1 MELLSFG
8 DTGWGDELIRA
19 TFMTVFVALAAFF
32 FGFLVSFLIVPLKL
46 SNKKFLN
53 YLGNTYTT
61 VFRGVPELLV
71 IYLLFFGGSSAVMY
85 VAKIFG
91 YNEFIEINAFI
102 TGFVAIGLISGA
114 YTTEVLRGAI
124 TAIDRGQFEGAK
136 SLGLRKSTY
145 YIFVIA
151 PQVLRLSLPN
161 LSNVWQLTL
170 KDTALISVTGLVEIM
185 RQSYIA
191 SGVTRNP
198 LLFYSFAAF
207 LYLILTT
214 VSLKYFNKLE
224 KKYNFYQK

>member
-8 DTGWGDELIRA
+8 DTGWGDELLRA
-19 TFMTVFVALAAFF
+19 TVMTVMVALAAFF
-32 FGFLVSFLIVPLKL
+32 FGFFISFFIVPLKL

-53 YLGNTYTT
+53 YIGNTYTT
-61 VFRGVPELLV
+61 IFRGVPELLV
-71 IYLLFFGGSSAVMY
+71 IYLLFFGGSNAVMF

-91 YNEFIEINAFI
+91 YKEFIEINAFL
-102 TGFVAIGLISGA
+102 TGSISIGLISGA

-124 TAIDRGQFEGAK
+124 ESINKGQFDGAK
-136 SLGLRKSTY
+136 SLGLKKTTY
-145 YIFVIA
+145 YVYVIA
-151 PQVLRLSLPN
+151 PQVLRLSIPN

-198 LLFYSFAAF
+198 LLFYCFAAF

-214 VSLKYFNKLE
+214 ISLKYFNKLE
-224 KKYNFYQK
+224 KKYNFKS

>member
-8 DTGWGDELIRA
+8 DTGWGDELLRA
-19 TFMTVFVALAAFF
+19 TFMTILVAIAAFT
-32 FGFLVSFLIVPLKL
+32 FGFFISSLIVPLKL
-46 SNKKFLN
+46 SKSKVLN
-53 YLGNTYTT
+53 FIGNTYTT
-61 VFRGVPELLV
+61 IFRGVPELLV
-71 IYLLFFGGSSAVMY
+71 IYLLFFGGSSAIMF

-91 YNEFIEINAFI
+91 YKDFIEINAFL
-102 TGFVAIGLISGA
+102 TGSVSIGLISGA

-124 TAIDRGQFEGAK
+124 ESISRGQFDGAK
-136 SLGLRKSTY
+136 SLGLKKSTY
-145 YIFVIA
+145 YVFVIA

-198 LLFYSFAAF
+198 LLFYCFAAF

-214 VSLKYFNKLE
+214 ISLKYFNKLE
-224 KKYNFYQK
+224 KKYNFRT

>member
-8 DTGWGDELIRA
+8 DTGWGDELLRA
-19 TFMTVFVALAAFF
+19 TFMTVMVALAAFF
-32 FGFLVSFLIVPLKL
+32 FGFFISFFIVPLKL

-53 YLGNTYTT
+53 YIGNTYTT
-61 VFRGVPELLV
+61 IVRGVPELLV
-71 IYLLFFGGSSAVMY
+71 IYLLFFGGSNAVMF

-91 YNEFIEINAFI
+91 YKEFIEINAFL
-102 TGFVAIGLISGA
+102 TGSISIGLISGA

-124 TAIDRGQFEGAK
+124 ESINKGQFDGAK
-136 SLGLRKSTY
+136 SLGLKKTTY
-145 YIFVIA
+145 YVYVIA

-198 LLFYSFAAF
+198 LLFYCFAAF

-214 VSLKYFNKLE
+214 ISLKYFNKLE
-224 KKYNFYQK
+224 KKYNFKS

>member
-8 DTGWGDELIRA
+8 DTGWGDELLRA
-19 TFMTVFVALAAFF
+19 TFMTLLVAITAFF
-32 FGFLVSFLIVPLKL
+32 FGFLIALFIVPLKL
-46 SNKKFLN
+46 SNKNYLN

-61 VFRGVPELLV
+61 IFRGVPELLV
-71 IYLLFFGGSSAVMY
+71 IYLLFFGGSSAVMF

-91 YNEFIEINAFI
+91 YKEFIEINAFL
-102 TGFVAIGLISGA
+102 TGSISIGLISGA
-114 YTTEVLRGAI
+114 YTSEVLRGAI
-124 TAIDRGQFEGAK
+124 KSINKGQFDGAK
-136 SLGLRKSTY
+136 SLGFKKTTY
-145 YIFVIA
+145 YLLIIA

-198 LLFYSFAAF
+198 LLFYCFAAF

-214 VSLKYFNKLE
+214 ISLKYFNKLE
-224 KKYNFYQK
+224 KKYNFLT

>member
-8 DTGWGDELIRA
+8 DTGWGDELLRA
-19 TFMTVFVALAAFF
+19 TFMTVMVALAAFF
-32 FGFLVSFLIVPLKL
+32 FGFFISFFIVPLKL

-53 YLGNTYTT
+53 YIGNTYTT
-61 VFRGVPELLV
+61 IFRGVPELLV
-71 IYLLFFGGSSAVMY
+71 IYLLFFGGSNAVMF

-91 YNEFIEINAFI
+91 YKEFIEINAFL
-102 TGFVAIGLISGA
+102 TGSISIGLISGA

-124 TAIDRGQFEGAK
+124 ESISKGQFDGAK
-136 SLGLRKSTY
+136 SLGLKKTTY
-145 YIFVIA
+145 YVYVIA

-198 LLFYSFAAF
+198 LLFYCFAAF

-214 VSLKYFNKLE
+214 ISLNYFNKLE
-224 KKYNFYQK
+224 KKYNFKS

>member
-8 DTGWGDELIRA
+8 DTGWGDELLRA
-19 TFMTVFVALAAFF
+19 TFMTILVALTAFI
-32 FGFLVSFLIVPLKL
+32 FGFLVSIFIVPLKL

-61 VFRGVPELLV
+61 IFRGVPELLV
-71 IYLLFFGGSSAVMY
+71 IYLLFFGGSSAIMF

-91 YNEFIEINAFI
+91 YKEFIEINAFL
-102 TGFVAIGLISGA
+102 TGSVSIGLISGA

-124 TAIDRGQFEGAK
+124 VSINIGQFEGAK
-136 SLGLRKSTY
+136 SLGLKKTTY
-145 YIFVIA
+145 YVFVIA

-198 LLFYSFAAF
+198 LLFYCFAAF

-214 VSLKYFNKLE
+214 ISLKYFNKLE
-224 KKYNFYQK
+224 KKFNLHS

>member
-8 DTGWGDELIRA
+8 DTGWGDELLRA
-19 TFMTVFVALAAFF
+19 TFMTVMVALAAFF
-32 FGFLVSFLIVPLKL
+32 FGFFISFFIVPLKL

-53 YLGNTYTT
+53 YIGNTYTT
-61 VFRGVPELLV
+61 IFRGVPELLV
-71 IYLLFFGGSSAVMY
+71 IYLLFFGGSSAIMF

-91 YNEFIEINAFI
+91 YKEFIEINAFL
-102 TGFVAIGLISGA
+102 TGSISIGLISGA
-114 YTTEVLRGAI
+114 YTTEVLRGSI
-124 TAIDRGQFEGAK
+124 ESISKGQFDGAK
-136 SLGLRKSTY
+136 SLGLKKTTY
-145 YIFVIA
+145 YVFVIA

-198 LLFYSFAAF
+198 LLFYCFAAF

-214 VSLKYFNKLE
+214 ISLKYFNKLE
-224 KKYNFYQK
+224 KKYNNK

>member
-8 DTGWGDELIRA
+8 DTGWGDELLRA
-19 TFMTVFVALAAFF
+19 TFMTVMVALAAFF
-32 FGFLVSFLIVPLKL
+32 FGFFISFFIVPLKL

-53 YLGNTYTT
+53 YIGNTYTT
-61 VFRGVPELLV
+61 IFRGVPELLV
-71 IYLLFFGGSSAVMY
+71 IYLLFFGGSNAVMF

-91 YNEFIEINAFI
+91 YKEFIEINAFL
-102 TGFVAIGLISGA
+102 TGSISIGLISGA

-124 TAIDRGQFEGAK
+124 ESINKGQFDGAK
-136 SLGLRKSTY
+136 SLGLKKTTY
-145 YIFVIA
+145 YVYVIA

-198 LLFYSFAAF
+198 LLFYCFAAF

-214 VSLKYFNKLE
+214 ISLKSFNKLE
-224 KKYNFYQK
+224 KKYNFKS

>member
-8 DTGWGDELIRA
+8 DTGWGDELLRA
-19 TFMTVFVALAAFF
+19 TFMTILVALAAFS
-32 FGFLVSFLIVPLKL
+32 FGFLISIVIIPLKL

-61 VFRGVPELLV
+61 IFRGVPELLV
-71 IYLLFFGGSSAVMY
+71 IYLLFFGGSSAVMF

-91 YNEFIEINAFI
+91 YKEFIEINAFL
-102 TGFVAIGLISGA
+102 TGSVSIGLISGA

-124 TAIDRGQFEGAK
+124 LSINVGQFEGAK
-136 SLGLRKSTY
+136 SLGLRKTTY
-145 YIFVIA
+145 YTFVIA
-151 PQVLRLSLPN
+151 PQVLRLSIPN

-198 LLFYSFAAF
+198 LLFYCVAAF

-214 VSLKYFNKLE
+214 ISLKYFNKLE
-224 KKYNFYQK
+224 NKYNFKN

>member
-8 DTGWGDELIRA
+8 DTGWGDELLRA
-19 TFMTVFVALAAFF
+19 TFMTLLVAIAAFL
-32 FGFLVSFLIVPLKL
+32 FGFFISFLIVPLKL
-46 SNKKFLN
+46 SNKKIFK

-61 VFRGVPELLV
+61 IFRGVPELLV
-71 IYLLFFGGSSAVMY
+71 IYLLFFGGSGAVMF

-91 YNEFIEINAFI
+91 YKEFIEINAFI
-102 TGFVAIGLISGA
+102 TGSISIGLISGA

-124 TAIDRGQFEGAK
+124 ESVNKGQFDGAK
-136 SLGLRKSTY
+136 SLGLKKTTY
-145 YIFVIA
+145 YVFVIA

-198 LLFYSFAAF
+198 LLFYCFAAL

-214 VSLKYFNKLE
+214 ISLKYFNKLE
-224 KKYNFYQK
+224 KKYNFRT

>member
-8 DTGWGDELIRA
+8 DTGWGDELLRA
-19 TFMTVFVALAAFF
+19 TFMTVMVALAAFF
-32 FGFLVSFLIVPLKL
+32 FGFFISFFIVPLKL

-53 YLGNTYTT
+53 YIGNTYTT
-61 VFRGVPELLV
+61 IFRGVPELLV
-71 IYLLFFGGSSAVMY
+71 IYLLFFGGSNAVMF

-91 YNEFIEINAFI
+91 YKEFIEINAFL
-102 TGFVAIGLISGA
+102 TGSISIGLISGA
-114 YTTEVLRGAI
+114 YTTEVLRGSI
-124 TAIDRGQFEGAK
+124 ESISKGQFDGAK
-136 SLGLRKSTY
+136 SLGLKKTTY
-145 YIFVIA
+145 YVFVIA

-198 LLFYSFAAF
+198 LLFYCFAAF

-214 VSLKYFNKLE
+214 ISLKYFNKLE
-224 KKYNFYQK
+224 KKYNFKS

>member
-8 DTGWGDELIRA
+8 DTGWGDELLRA
-19 TFMTVFVALAAFF
+19 TFMTILVAIAAFT
-32 FGFLVSFLIVPLKL
+32 FGFFISSLIVPLKL
-46 SNKKFLN
+46 SKRKVLN
-53 YLGNTYTT
+53 FIGNTYTT
-61 VFRGVPELLV
+61 IFRGVPELLV
-71 IYLLFFGGSSAVMY
+71 IYLLFFGGSSAVMF

-91 YNEFIEINAFI
+91 YRDFIEINAFL
-102 TGFVAIGLISGA
+102 TGSISIGLISGA

-124 TAIDRGQFEGAK
+124 ESINQGQFDGAK
-136 SLGLRKSTY
+136 SLGLKKSTY
-145 YIFVIA
+145 YVFVIA

-198 LLFYSFAAF
+198 LLFYCFAAF

-214 VSLKYFNKLE
+214 ISLKYFNKLE
-224 KKYNFYQK
+224 KKYNFRT

>member
-8 DTGWGDELIRA
+8 DTGWGDELLRA
-19 TFMTVFVALAAFF
+19 TFMTVMVALAAFF
-32 FGFLVSFLIVPLKL
+32 FGFFISFFIVPLKL

-53 YLGNTYTT
+53 YIGNTYTT
-61 VFRGVPELLV
+61 IFRGVPELLV
-71 IYLLFFGGSSAVMY
+71 IYLLFFGGSNAVMF

-91 YNEFIEINAFI
+91 YKEFIEINAFL
-102 TGFVAIGLISGA
+102 TGSISIGLISGA

-124 TAIDRGQFEGAK
+124 ESINKGQFDGAK
-136 SLGLRKSTY
+136 SLGLKKTTY
-145 YIFVIA
+145 YVYVIA

-198 LLFYSFAAF
+198 LLFYCFAAF

-214 VSLKYFNKLE
+214 ISLKYFNKLE
-224 KKYNFYQK
+224 KKYNFKS

>member
-1 MELLSFG
+1 MELLAFG
-8 DTGWGDELIRA
+8 KTGWGDELFIA
-19 TFMTVFVALAAFF
+19 TLMTIAVSITAMLI
-32 FGFLVSFLIVPLKL
+32 GFLFALIFTPLKL
-46 SNKKFLN
+46 SKNKILN
-53 YLGNTYTT
+53 FIGNSYTT
-61 VFRGVPELLV
+61 VIRGVPELLV
-71 IYLLFFGGSSAVMY
+71 IYLFFFGGSTAVMF
-85 VAKIFG
+85 VAKLFG
-91 YNEFIEINAFI
+91 YKEFIEINAFL
-102 TGFVAIGLISGA
+102 TGSVSIGLISGA

-124 TAIDRGQFEGAK
+124 ESISRGQFDGAK
-136 SLGLRKSTY
+136 SLGLKKSTY

-198 LLFYSFAAF
+198 LLFYCFAAF

-214 VSLKYFNKLE
+214 ISLKYFNKLE
-224 KKYNFYQK
+224 KKYNFRT

>member
-1 MELLSFG
+1 MELLSLG
-8 DTGWGDELIRA
+8 DTGWGDELLRA
-19 TFMTVFVALAAFF
+19 TFMTILVALAAFS
-32 FGFLVSFLIVPLKL
+32 FGFLISIVIVPLKL

-61 VFRGVPELLV
+61 IFRGVPELLV
-71 IYLLFFGGSSAVMY
+71 IYLLFFGGSSAVMF
-85 VAKIFG
+85 VAKVFG
-91 YNEFIEINAFI
+91 YKEFIEINAFL
-102 TGFVAIGLISGA
+102 TGSVSIGLISGA

-124 TAIDRGQFEGAK
+124 LSINVGQFEGAK
-136 SLGLRKSTY
+136 SLGLRKTTY
-145 YIFVIA
+145 YTFVIA
-151 PQVLRLSLPN
+151 PQVLRLSIPN

-198 LLFYSFAAF
+198 LLFYCAAAF

-214 VSLKYFNKLE
+214 ISLKYFNKLE
-224 KKYNFYQK
+224 NKYNFKN

>member
-8 DTGWGDELIRA
+8 DTGWGDELLRA
-19 TFMTVFVALAAFF
+19 TFMTVMVALAAFF
-32 FGFLVSFLIVPLKL
+32 FGFFISFFIVPLKL

-53 YLGNTYTT
+53 YIGNTYTT
-61 VFRGVPELLV
+61 IFRGVPELLV
-71 IYLLFFGGSSAVMY
+71 IYLLFFGGSSAVMF

-91 YNEFIEINAFI
+91 YKEFIEINAFL
-102 TGFVAIGLISGA
+102 TGSISIGLISGA

-124 TAIDRGQFEGAK
+124 ESINKGQFDGAK
-136 SLGLRKSTY
+136 SLGLKKTTY
-145 YIFVIA
+145 YVFVIA

-198 LLFYSFAAF
+198 LLFYCFAAF

-214 VSLKYFNKLE
+214 ISLKYFNKLE
-224 KKYNFYQK
+224 KKYNFKS

>member
-8 DTGWGDELIRA
+8 DTGWGDELLRA
-19 TFMTVFVALAAFF
+19 TFMTVMVALAAFF
-32 FGFLVSFLIVPLKL
+32 FGFFISFFIVPLKL

-53 YLGNTYTT
+53 YIGNTYTT
-61 VFRGVPELLV
+61 IFRGVPELLV
-71 IYLLFFGGSSAVMY
+71 IYLLFFGGSSAVMF

-91 YNEFIEINAFI
+91 YKEFIEINAFL
-102 TGFVAIGLISGA
+102 TGSISIGLISGA

-124 TAIDRGQFEGAK
+124 ESINKGQFDGAK
-136 SLGLRKSTY
+136 SLGLKKTTY
-145 YIFVIA
+145 YVFVIA

-198 LLFYSFAAF
+198 LLFYCFAAF

-214 VSLKYFNKLE
+214 ISLKYF
-224 KKYNFYQK
+224 Q

>member
-8 DTGWGDELIRA
+8 DTGWGDELLRA
-19 TFMTVFVALAAFF
+19 TFMTILVAIVAFF
-32 FGFLVSFLIVPLKL
+32 FGFFISFLIVPLKL
-46 SNKKFLN
+46 SKKKFLN
-53 YLGNTYTT
+53 FIGNTYTT
-61 VFRGVPELLV
+61 IFRGVPELLV
-71 IYLLFFGGSSAVMY
+71 IYLFFFGGSTAVMF
-85 VAKIFG
+85 VAKLFG
-91 YNEFIEINAFI
+91 YKEFIEINAFL
-102 TGFVAIGLISGA
+102 TGSVSIGLISGA
-114 YTTEVLRGAI
+114 YTSEVLRGAI
-124 TAIDRGQFEGAK
+124 ESISRGQFDGAK
-136 SLGLRKSTY
+136 SLGLKKSTY

-198 LLFYSFAAF
+198 LLFYCFAAF

-214 VSLKYFNKLE
+214 ISLKYFNKLE
-224 KKYNFYQK
+224 KKYNFRT